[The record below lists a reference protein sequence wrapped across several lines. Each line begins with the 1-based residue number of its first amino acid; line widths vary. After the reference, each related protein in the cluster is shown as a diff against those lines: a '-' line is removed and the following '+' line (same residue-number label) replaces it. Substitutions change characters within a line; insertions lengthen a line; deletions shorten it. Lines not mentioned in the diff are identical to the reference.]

1 MPSACAAIYAR
12 RGAAGRLASAR
23 IEARAYANFLFG
35 WETRDKKESGK
46 TDVVAPNAPF
56 QASGPRLGPVSRLL
70 GNSLLELLELALLP
84 VSQGQGHLFGHF
96 HAENASIDCSTT
108 AFTIVCRVAQ
118 PAPWVSNPSRYP
130 AVTREAALSRSARP
144 PTLCSRQRRGS
155 IRSGTRILCF
165 AAARSAAP
173 AILFRA
179 KALFCSGAVALR

>member
-1 MPSACAAIYAR
+1 MHPTHR
-12 RGAAGRLASAR
+12 WRPRDQ
-23 IEARAYANFLFG
+23 G
-35 WETRDKKESGK
+35 WDLS
-46 TDVVAPNAPF
+46 P
-56 QASGPRLGPVSRLL
+56 LL

-130 AVTREAALSRSARP
+130 AVTREAALSRSAARHF
-144 PTLCSRQRRGS
+144 SVRGGGAALFAAAPA
-155 IRSGTRILCF
+155 IFCF
-165 AAARSAAP
+165 AAALSATP

-179 KALFCSGAVALR
+179 KALFCSGAVALQ